1 MITLIVNFP
10 DHNGI
15 GQIQEDMKFDH
26 LPRVGDTV
34 IRSNGTWT
42 VSDVTFNEEPAGHF
56 SVNNITL
63 LPKK

>member
-1 MITLIVNFP
+1 MITLIVNYP

-15 GQIQEDMKFDH
+15 GQIEEDMKFDH

-34 IRSNGTWT
+34 IRSNRTWT
-42 VSDVTFNEEPAGHF
+42 VSDVTFLEEQAGQF

-63 LPKK
+63 SPQK